1 LDEACTFK
9 PVIHYNKFNENFK
22 NSKDNENRVHVLDY
36 ESQLRNRQYRL
47 DILTKKK
54 LAEEVEENRQV
65 PKIDDKSRQMA
76 SKKLFTDLIRNEEP
90 LREYGIQMES
100 DEDKV
105 FESKPV
111 YEKLYQLYRH
121 KDININ
127 RLAKQYEEKLD
138 FKPNVNK
145 SNHITEPF
153 EQRLYFKI
161 EEKKQK
167 MEE

>member
-1 LDEACTFK
+1 
-9 PVIHYNKFNENFK
+9 
-22 NSKDNENRVHVLDY
+22 
-36 ESQLRNRQYRL
+36 
-47 DILTKKK
+47 
-54 LAEEVEENRQV
+54 
-65 PKIDDKSRQMA
+65 MA